1 MLKESIDVLAERLK
15 TPAWLLAGAKIRKG
29 WVVGTQIT
37 QTEFEAGLESFKNAP
52 THADLVINP
61 LVEGVGVAGGSS
73 APVELLTQTLQARQ
87 DADAAK
93 LEAEKAEAKA
103 KLEAEET
110 AKLEADKTAKTSKGG
125 SR

>member
-52 THADLVINP
+52 THADL
-61 LVEGVGVAGGSS
+61 EDS
-73 APVELLTQTLQARQ
+73 ALNEALALQDEAFHATTVLRERLQ
-87 DADAAK
+87 

-110 AKLEADKTAKTSKGG
+110 AKLEADKTAKTAKGG